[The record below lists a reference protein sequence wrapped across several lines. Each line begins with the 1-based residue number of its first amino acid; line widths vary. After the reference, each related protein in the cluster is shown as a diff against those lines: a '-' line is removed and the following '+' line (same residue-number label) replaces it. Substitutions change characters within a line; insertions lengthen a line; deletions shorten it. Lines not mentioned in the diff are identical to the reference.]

1 MVRLS
6 LVSVGMVEETNSVIL
21 VLRATDLA
29 RLLVMEVGLLEGRA
43 IAMEAEGV
51 KAPRPL
57 THELTVDV
65 ISKLGAKVKEVKIRD
80 FRDRVFFAD
89 LVLES
94 GDRLVEVDAR
104 PSDAVALAIRTGA
117 PIFTTQQ
124 VINLA
129 GIDESDAE
137 TESDEEDEERNAD
150 MVDRDDTEE
159 DEDEDEADGNI
170 VH

>member
-1 MVRLS
+1 MVRLN

-21 VLRATDLA
+21 VLRAADLA

-65 ISKLGAKVKEVKIRD
+65 IGKLGAKVKEVKIRD

-94 GDRLVEVDAR
+94 GGRLVEVDAR

-129 GIDESDAE
+129 GIDEADAE
-137 TESDEEDEERNAD
+137 TESDEEDEEGNAD
-150 MVDRDDTEE
+150 LVDRDDTDE

>member
-6 LVSVGMVEETNSVIL
+6 LVSVGMVEGTDSVIL
-21 VLRATDLA
+21 VLRAPDLA

-57 THELTVDV
+57 THELTFDV
-65 ISKLGAKVKEVKIRD
+65 IAKLGAKVKEVTIRE
-80 FRDRVFFAD
+80 FRDSVFFAD

-94 GDRLVEVDAR
+94 GDRRVEVDAR
-104 PSDAVALAIRTGA
+104 PSDAVALAIRSGA

-124 VINLA
+124 VISTA
-129 GIDESDAE
+129 GIDEADAE
-137 TESDEEDEERNAD
+137 TASDEDDNGAEGSPEG
-150 MVDRDDTEE
+150 DDTD
-159 DEDEDEADGNI
+159 DEDEVDENI